1 MASFRTNLS
10 FSRRCVALD
19 SIQELRMSVW
29 SISDAE
35 FSDLVKEVKD
45 KGWDLSLTR
54 RSVQLPQPQQLQQ
67 AQPDE
72 DAILL

>member
-1 MASFRTNLS
+1 MY
-10 FSRRCVALD
+10 RCVALE

-35 FSDLVKEVKD
+35 FSDLVKEVKE

-54 RSVQLPQPQQLQQ
+54 RTVQLPQPQQV
-67 AQPDE
+67 QPVE
-72 DAILL
+72 PLILI